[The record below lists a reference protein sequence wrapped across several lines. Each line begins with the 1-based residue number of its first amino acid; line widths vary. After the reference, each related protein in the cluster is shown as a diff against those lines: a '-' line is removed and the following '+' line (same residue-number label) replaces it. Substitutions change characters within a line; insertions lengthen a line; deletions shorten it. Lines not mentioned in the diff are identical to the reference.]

1 MAESKISSRYASSFL
16 QIAIEKNVLEKTAS
30 DMELI
35 LKAFE
40 SSRELQQAIE
50 SPILRS
56 EVKDSVLTEIFFG
69 KVDSE
74 TMNFIKFVVYKRRES
89 LLSSIAKRFLELR
102 DEHLGIV
109 RASVLSAFGLS
120 DEQKVQL
127 KKRFE
132 SSLSKKVTLSYQI
145 DNNLL
150 GGFVAKVG
158 DTIFDASVK
167 HQLNL
172 LKKHFVKVGITL
184 N

>member
-16 QIAIEKNVLEKTAS
+16 QIAIEKKILEKTAV

-35 LKAFE
+35 LKAFA
-40 SSRELQQAIE
+40 SSRELQRAIE
-50 SPILRS
+50 SPIIRA
-56 EVKDSVLTEIFFG
+56 EIKESVLSQIFSK

-74 TMNFIKFVVYKRRES
+74 TINFIKFVVNKGRES
-89 LLSSIAKRFLELR
+89 LLPSIAKRFLELR

-109 RASVLSAFGLS
+109 QASVLSAFELS
-120 DEQKVQL
+120 DEQKDQL
-127 KKRFE
+127 KERFE
-132 SSLSKKVTLSYQI
+132 SSLGKKIYLSYQI

-150 GGFVAKVG
+150 GGFIAKVG

-167 HQLNL
+167 HQLSL

>member
-16 QIAIEKNVLEKTAS
+16 QIAIEKNILEKTAS

-40 SSRELQQAIE
+40 SSRELRRAIE

-56 EVKDSVLTEIFFG
+56 EIKESVLAEIFSN
-69 KVDSE
+69 KIDPE
-74 TMNFIKFVVYKRRES
+74 TMNFVKFVVYKRRES
-89 LLSSIAKRFLELR
+89 LLPSIAKGFLELR

-109 RASVLSAFGLS
+109 RASVLSAFELS

-132 SSLSKKVTLSYQI
+132 SSLSKKIYLSYQI
-145 DNNLL
+145 DNSLL
-150 GGFVAKVG
+150 GGFVAKVS

-172 LKKHFVKVGITL
+172 LKKHFIKVGIAL